1 MERSMFLMPSGRW
14 LDMRFPDAAQ
24 IHWPDWAELGAKYCV
39 LSGRAPGGM
48 FSFAQL
54 ACLAADRLPSEFC
67 CCSLIFGLSGVIL
80 RDFQVLGGLNADG
93 AVRCAEPILKALC
106 AATRDP
112 ITMRPA
118 WPREVVAITEAVS
131 KAARHDLLMLAFHRP
146 DQSCLASAVE
156 YPRPQTIPLIKSWP
170 WTRAADE
177 WLRRA
182 RRAGLTWEG

>member
-1 MERSMFLMPSGRW
+1 MERLMLLMPSGRM
-14 LDMRFPDAAQ
+14 LDTRFPDAEQ
-24 IHWPDWAELGAKYCV
+24 VYWPDLAELGAKYCV
-39 LSGRAPGGM
+39 LSGRARGGM

-54 ACLAADRLPSEFC
+54 ACLAADRLPPEFR
-67 CCSLIFGLSGVIL
+67 CCSLMFGLNGMIL
-80 RDFQVLGGLNADG
+80 RDLQVLGGLNADG
-93 AVRCAEPILKALC
+93 ALRCAAPILKVFC